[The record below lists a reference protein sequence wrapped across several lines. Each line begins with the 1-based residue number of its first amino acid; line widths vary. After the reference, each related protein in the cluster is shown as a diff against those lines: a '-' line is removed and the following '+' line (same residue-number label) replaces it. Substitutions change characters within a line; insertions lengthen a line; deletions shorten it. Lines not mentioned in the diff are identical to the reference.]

1 MQNLKVIIKK
11 ILPKSTYGKSVITL
25 ITGTG
30 LAQVL
35 PIALSPILTRLYTPE
50 DFGVFALYA
59 SVCAILVVLVTG
71 KYELAIVVCRYESE
85 AINLVALTGLLSLL
99 VSLILLG
106 ILLVW
111 GETIVDAFGFAEA
124 AQWLYLVPFTTLILG
139 FYHALNFWA
148 NRRSRYKTMATSRIV
163 QSASGGAGQL
173 TAGVSKL
180 GSDGLIIGQIIGQL
194 LCTAFLAISMYRN
207 IQKFF
212 RRVSVSRMCYVAY
225 KHINYPKYMVPGQ
238 VMNVGA
244 TELPLLALTIF
255 FGTGVAGFYSLAHRV
270 TAAPMSL
277 VANAIGDVYRQG
289 AAAQYVSQGNCLT
302 LFLVSLKRLL
312 MFAFLPMLPIVLFG
326 PSLFSFVFG
335 DGWRTAGE
343 IASALSILVF
353 FQTVASPLS
362 STILLPGWLHLDS
375 LWQFARLCFV
385 GFTFF
390 LCKSM
395 SLGYMATVLIL
406 VCGLSGLFLLHSIF
420 QYKAA
425 QGEAY
430 R

>member
-1 MQNLKVIIKK
+1 
-11 ILPKSTYGKSVITL
+11 
-25 ITGTG
+25 
-30 LAQVL
+30 
-35 PIALSPILTRLYTPE
+35 
-50 DFGVFALYA
+50 
-59 SVCAILVVLVTG
+59 
-71 KYELAIVVCRYESE
+71 
-85 AINLVALTGLLSLL
+85 
-99 VSLILLG
+99 
-106 ILLVW
+106 
-111 GETIVDAFGFAEA
+111 
-124 AQWLYLVPFTTLILG
+124 
-139 FYHALNFWA
+139 
-148 NRRSRYKTMATSRIV
+148 
-163 QSASGGAGQL
+163 
-173 TAGVSKL
+173 
-180 GSDGLIIGQIIGQL
+180 
-194 LCTAFLAISMYRN
+194 
-207 IQKFF
+207 
-212 RRVSVSRMCYVAY
+212 
-225 KHINYPKYMVPGQ
+225 
-238 VMNVGA
+238 MNVGA